1 MDPMQVKNGLVSYL
15 INDRDEH
22 LYFIAL
28 ATLLLPCL
36 EIDSFIITPLHVF
49 AARIVK

>member
-1 MDPMQVKNGLVSYL
+1 MDPVQVKNGLVSYL

-28 ATLLLPCL
+28 AYNITA
-36 EIDSFIITPLHVF
+36 SFRNTFVHYNSTAYICS
-49 AARIVK
+49 KN

>member
-1 MDPMQVKNGLVSYL
+1 MDPMQVKNGLISYL

-36 EIDSFIITPLHVF
+36 EIDSFIITPLHIF
-49 AARIVK
+49 AARTVK